1 MAGVVE
7 PSGGRNARQA
17 GFEDRWG
24 LALPRLLGLSAAAVR
39 KVPAL
44 RQPRHSRL
52 FVSARAARFYRLV
65 VIAYYRR

>member
-24 LALPRLLGLSAAAVR
+24 LALARLLGLSAAAVR
-39 KVPAL
+39 KCPHCSSRDIRL
-44 RQPRHSRL
+44 SFHST
-52 FVSARAARFYRLV
+52 SRFYRLV